1 MTHAEFVSTYREGR
15 ITVTFDPKRAAQLL
29 SARLLLP
36 VVTLP
41 VLGLGV
47 GLALMG
53 WLWAGLIVIA
63 LGFIVPRVIKRSAPH
78 FLLTQMLEDAQ
89 QYDTICKANVMQ
101 LVVNTQ
107 SIHESPGA

>member
-1 MTHAEFVSTYREGR
+1 LNHLEFVSAYRAGHV
-15 ITVTFDPKRAAQLL
+15 TVTFDPRRSAQLL

-53 WLWAGLIVIA
+53 WLWSGLAVIA

-78 FLLTQMLEDAQ
+78 FLLTQMLEDAH
-89 QYDTICKANVMQ
+89 QYDAICKAGVMQ
-101 LVVNTQ
+101 LKVNTQ
-107 SIHESPGA
+107 ADPESPVV